1 MDYRL
6 TTPVA
11 TSAFTYYHKVLELD
25 PEHAEAIKGIDNIAD
40 IYHRLAKS
48 AEKDRNYDKALQ
60 FANSAQYQAR
70 ASAAAS
76 AVTKPES

>member
-1 MDYRL
+1 M
-6 TTPVA
+6 A

-25 PEHAEAIKGIDNIAD
+25 PEHAEAIKVIDNIDD

-48 AEKDRNYDKALQ
+48 AEKDWNYDKTLQ